1 MPHPN
6 EQLAREVYDAFG
18 QGDMAA
24 VLSFCHDDIVFHV
37 PEKAPFSGDHTKA
50 GFGEFIGR

>member
-6 EQLAREVYDAFG
+6 EQLAREVNDSFG

-37 PEKAPFSGDHTKA
+37 PGKAPFGPPLDCQRRKD
-50 GFGEFIGR
+50 GRVA